1 MSRAGHEMPFGAR
14 VNPDGTVRF
23 QIWAPAASKVELV
36 VDGDSAALPLNQ
48 LADGWFAATAQVSPG
63 SRYRFRIDGG
73 QQVPDPASRFQP
85 EGVHGPSEVVDPHA
99 YSWTNPSWPGRPW
112 HEAVLYELHIGAFTS
127 EGNYAAA
134 TEKLT
139 YLRDLGVTAVEL
151 MPVAQAAGRRTWG
164 YDGVQLFAPNRAYG
178 RPEDLK
184 AFVDRAHGLGLM
196 VFLDV
201 VYNHFGPEGNYLPLY
216 APQFF
221 TSAHH
226 TPWGEAIAFDGPHA
240 RTVRDFF
247 IHNALYWLTEYGID
261 GLRLDAVHAIQD
273 NVRTEFLRELA
284 GAVHQRFADTRQ
296 VHLVLENDA
305 NEARLLDAYD
315 AQWNDDLHHAL
326 HVTITGET
334 EGYYQDYAGDPV
346 GALGRCLVEGF
357 AYQGEHSA
365 FRDRARGE
373 PSAALPTTAFV
384 GFLQNHDQVGNR
396 PLSERITEQAPREA
410 IPAATAIVLLSPQP
424 PLLFMGEEWAARQ
437 PFPFFCD
444 FGPDLADAVLEGRR
458 QEFAAFPGFEA
469 AAARSEIPDPNA
481 PETFER
487 AILDWSALEASRHA
501 EWLAFTRHLLAVRRE
516 LLAPRLDRF
525 AGHAGSFR
533 TMGGGLLRVDW
544 DFDEGGRYT
553 LLANLSATA
562 TRVEADAAVLPG
574 KVIYAGPDKVHP
586 PFLAPWTV
594 IWSLNVP

>member
-23 QIWAPAASKVELV
+23 RLWAPAAREVELV
-36 VDGDSAALPLNQ
+36 VDEDAAALPLEQ
-48 LADGWFAATAQVSPG
+48 LADGWFAATAQVSAG

-73 QQVPDPASRFQP
+73 QEVPDPVSRFQP
-85 EGVHGPSEVVDPHA
+85 EGVHGPSEVVDPCG
-99 YSWTNPSWPGRPW
+99 YVWKNPAWPGRPW
-112 HEAVLYELHIGAFTS
+112 HEVVLYELHVGTFTP
-127 EGNYAAA
+127 EGTYAAA
-134 TEKLT
+134 GEKLT
-139 YLRDLGVTAVEL
+139 YLRELGVTAVEL
-151 MPVAQAAGRRTWG
+151 MPVAQAPGHRNWG

-184 AFVDRAHGLGLM
+184 AFVDRAHGFGLM

-221 TSAHH
+221 TAAHH
-226 TPWGEAIAFDGPHA
+226 TPWGEAIAFDGSHA

-247 IHNALYWLTEYGID
+247 THNALYWLTEYGFD

-273 NVRTEFLRELA
+273 NVRAAFLQELA
-284 GAVHQRFADTRQ
+284 EAVHARFAGTRH

-305 NEARLLDAYD
+305 NEARLLGAYD

-326 HVTITGET
+326 HVTITGER

-346 GALGRCLVEGF
+346 GALGRCLAEGF
-357 AYQGEHSA
+357 AYQGEYSA

-373 PSAALPTTAFV
+373 PSTALPATAFV

-396 PLSERITEQAPREA
+396 PFSERITEQAPREA
-410 IPAATAIVLLSPQP
+410 VAAATAVVLLSPQP

-444 FGPDLADAVLEGRR
+444 FGPDLADAVREGRR

-487 AILDWSALEASRHA
+487 AILDWSALEAARHA
-501 EWLAFTRHLLAVRRE
+501 EWLAFTRQLLALRRDS
-516 LLAPRLDRF
+516 LVPWLDRF

-544 DFDEGGRYT
+544 ALGAGGRYT

-562 TRVEADAAVLPG
+562 AHVDGEAAELPG
-574 KVIYAGPDKVHP
+574 EVIHARPETVDP
-586 PFLAPWTV
+586 PFLAPWSV
-594 IWSLNVP
+594 IWSLKAP